1 MFDRVKGMVILMVEL
16 DQIKME
22 LQTYI
27 KPLKEV
33 CESMDIDNKEK
44 RVEELEKEMESP
56 GFWDNNEKS
65 QLYTKQLKNLKD
77 DIEICQRL
85 NEQVDD
91 IFTLIQMACEEND
104 ESMVLDI
111 QSEYQSFVDEFEAIR
126 IKTLLSDEYDRHS
139 AILKLNA
146 GAGGTESCDWS
157 AMLYRM
163 YTRWADAKGFTIE
176 VLDYLDG
183 DEAGIKSVTFQV
195 NGENA
200 YGYLKSE
207 KGVHRLVRI
216 SPFNAQG
223 KRQTSFV
230 SLDVMPEIEEDL
242 DIEINDDD
250 LRIDT
255 YRSSGAG
262 GQHINKTSSAIRI
275 THIPTGI
282 VVQCQNERSQHM
294 NKDKAMQ
301 MLKAKLFILQKEMNA
316 EKLSDIRGEVKE
328 IGWGN
333 QIRSYVLQP
342 YTMVKDHRTGQEIAQ
357 ADSVLDGNIDPFIN
371 AYLKWINISTTNS

>member
-1 MFDRVKGMVILMVEL
+1 MEAPGYWDDVERSQEGMREL
-16 DQIKME
+16 NM
-22 LQTYI
+22 
-27 KPLKEV
+27 
-33 CESMDIDNKEK
+33 
-44 RVEELEKEMESP
+44 
-56 GFWDNNEKS
+56 
-65 QLYTKQLKNLKD
+65 LKD
-77 DIEICQRL
+77 EKQRFETLQGQYEDIE
-85 NEQVDD
+85 
-91 IFTLIQMACEEND
+91 TLLEMGYEEND
-104 ESMVLDI
+104 ASLIPEIEEELKQFTEDFESMRI
-111 QSEYQSFVDEFEAIR
+111 Q
-126 IKTLLSDEYDRHS
+126 TLLSGEYDRNN

-146 GAGGTESCDWS
+146 GAGGTESCDW
-157 AMLYRM
+157 AGMLYRM
-163 YTRWADAKGFTIE
+163 YSRWAERKGFAVE
-176 VLDYLDG
+176 VLDYLEG

-230 SLDVMPEIEEDL
+230 SLDVMPDIEEDI
-242 DIEINDDD
+242 DIDINPED
-250 LRIDT
+250 LRVDT

-282 VVQCQNERSQHM
+282 VVQCQNERSQHQ

-301 MLKAKLFILQKEMNA
+301 MLKARLYLLEQQKQA
-316 EKLSDIRGEVKE
+316 EKLSGIRGEVSD

-333 QIRSYVLQP
+333 QIRSYVMQP
-342 YTMVKDHRTGQEIAQ
+342 YTMVKDHRTNAEISNVDA
-357 ADSVLDGNIDPFIN
+357 VMDGKIDPFIN
-371 AYLKWINISTTNS
+371 AYLKWVNLGPEE

>member
-1 MFDRVKGMVILMVEL
+1 MVEL
-16 DQIKME
+16 DQFKYTLNSYTE
-22 LQTYI
+22 
-27 KPLKEV
+27 PLKEV
-33 CESMDIDNKEK
+33 RDSLDLENKEK
-44 RVEELEKEMESP
+44 RVEELEREMEAP
-56 GFWDNNEKS
+56 GFWDNAERS
-65 QLYTKQLKNLKD
+65 QKMMKELSALKGDMEIYHKLQNQKEE
-77 DIEICQRL
+77 IELMI
-85 NEQVDD
+85 E
-91 IFTLIQMACEEND
+91 MGYEEND
-104 ESMVLDI
+104 PSVIPDI
-111 QSEYQSFVDEFEAIR
+111 QEMMDEFIQDFEHIR
-126 IKTLLSDEYDRHS
+126 IKTLLSGEYDKDN
-139 AILKLNA
+139 AIVTLHA
-146 GAGGTESCDWS
+146 GAGGTESCDWAS
-157 AMLYRM
+157 MLYRM
-163 YTRWADAKGFTIE
+163 YLRWADRQGFTTE

-216 SPFNAQG
+216 SPFNAAG

-230 SLDVMPEIEEDL
+230 SCDVMPDIEEDL
-242 DIEINDDD
+242 DVDINMDD

-282 VVQCQNERSQHM
+282 VVQCQNERSQFQ

-301 MLKAKLFILQKEMNA
+301 MLKAKLYMLKQQENA
-316 EKLSDIRGEVKE
+316 EKLSDIRGDVKE

-342 YTMVKDHRTGQEIAQ
+342 YTMVKDLRTGEESGNVAN
-357 ADSVLDGNIDPFIN
+357 VLDGDLDAFMS
-371 AYLKWINISTTNS
+371 AYLKWLSLGCPDRKAMAED